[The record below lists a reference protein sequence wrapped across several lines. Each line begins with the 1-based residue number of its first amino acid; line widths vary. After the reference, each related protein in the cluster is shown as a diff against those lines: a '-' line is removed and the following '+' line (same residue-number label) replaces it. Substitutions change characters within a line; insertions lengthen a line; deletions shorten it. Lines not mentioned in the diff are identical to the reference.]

1 MKYEAVIGLEVHT
14 ELKTKTKIFCGCSTE
29 FGAAPNT
36 HVCPVCLGLP
46 GCLPVLNKEVV
57 HFAVKVGL
65 AFHCDILLHNKFDRK
80 NYYYPDLP
88 KNFQTSQFDL
98 PICLNGYVDIDVNGE
113 ERRIRLTRIH
123 MEEDAGKLVHGGT
136 TINTSDYSDVDYNRT
151 GVPLLEIVSEPD
163 LRSGEEARAYLEK
176 LRFVIQYLGVSDCRL
191 EEGSMR
197 CDANIS
203 VRPAGTDK
211 LGTKAEIKNI
221 NSLTGVQKGIEYEA
235 VRQARVLEE
244 GGRIIQETRGWDENK
259 GVTFSQRVKEESND
273 YRYFPEPDLIPLE
286 LSEQWIE
293 EVRRELPE
301 MPDARRNRFTEALG
315 LPEYDA
321 AILTLEKG
329 TADYFEAVVA
339 AGAEAKTAANWM
351 LGDFAKKLNE
361 EGLTV
366 KESPVTPENLAE
378 LISLIDKGTISG
390 KIAKQVL
397 PEMWRSGES
406 AAAVVEKQGLVQIS
420 DEGELSGIVRK
431 IIDANPQSVADYKAG
446 KKKAIGFLVGQIMKE
461 TKGRAN
467 PASVN
472 ELLIKKLEE

>member
-1 MKYEAVIGLEVHT
+1 
-14 ELKTKTKIFCGCSTE
+14 
-29 FGAAPNT
+29 
-36 HVCPVCLGLP
+36 
-46 GCLPVLNKEVV
+46 
-57 HFAVKVGL
+57 
-65 AFHCDILLHNKFDRK
+65 
-80 NYYYPDLP
+80 
-88 KNFQTSQFDL
+88 
-98 PICLNGYVDIDVNGE
+98 
-113 ERRIRLTRIH
+113 
-123 MEEDAGKLVHGGT
+123 
-136 TINTSDYSDVDYNRT
+136 
-151 GVPLLEIVSEPD
+151 
-163 LRSGEEARAYLEK
+163 
-176 LRFVIQYLGVSDCRL
+176 
-191 EEGSMR
+191 
-197 CDANIS
+197 
-203 VRPAGTDK
+203 
-211 LGTKAEIKNI
+211 
-221 NSLTGVQKGIEYEA
+221 
-235 VRQARVLEE
+235 
-244 GGRIIQETRGWDENK
+244 
-259 GVTFSQRVKEESND
+259 
-273 YRYFPEPDLIPLE
+273 
-286 LSEQWIE
+286 
-293 EVRRELPE
+293 

-339 AGAEAKTAANWM
+339 AGAEAKAAANWM

-361 EGLTV
+361 EGLTAR
-366 KESPVTPENLAE
+366 ESPVTPENLAE

-472 ELLIKKLEE
+472 ELLIKKLEG

>member
-1 MKYEAVIGLEVHT
+1 
-14 ELKTKTKIFCGCSTE
+14 
-29 FGAAPNT
+29 
-36 HVCPVCLGLP
+36 
-46 GCLPVLNKEVV
+46 
-57 HFAVKVGL
+57 
-65 AFHCDILLHNKFDRK
+65 
-80 NYYYPDLP
+80 
-88 KNFQTSQFDL
+88 
-98 PICLNGYVDIDVNGE
+98 
-113 ERRIRLTRIH
+113 
-123 MEEDAGKLVHGGT
+123 
-136 TINTSDYSDVDYNRT
+136 
-151 GVPLLEIVSEPD
+151 
-163 LRSGEEARAYLEK
+163 
-176 LRFVIQYLGVSDCRL
+176 
-191 EEGSMR
+191 MR

-301 MPDARRNRFTEALG
+301 MPDARRKRFTEALG